1 MTRRTNQTT
10 AASARGADGGRVEH
24 LTAPRLAMRCGSS
37 FYPGINCV
45 QNPKISGSRGLER
58 QQHVHH
64 LAAVPRLLHVGD
76 LAVAAIGD
84 AGLCDLA

>member
-1 MTRRTNQTT
+1 MNLRRVRRKTI

-24 LTAPRLAMRCGSS
+24 LTAPRFAMRCGSWFIRAS
-37 FYPGINCV
+37 IASEIREFDA
-45 QNPKISGSRGLER
+45 LER
-58 QQHVHH
+58 QQHVHY

-84 AGLCDLA
+84 AGLRDLA